1 MGILEFILICVV
13 LGLVVWLVNTYLPI
27 PQQIKTVILIAVIIV
42 IVVIL
47 LRAMGIF
54 GGADYQIPRVR

>member
-1 MGILEFILICVV
+1 MGIIEFIVIAIV
-13 LGLVVWLVNTYLPI
+13 LGLVVYLVNTFLPI
-27 PQQIKTVILIAVIIV
+27 PPQIKTVILVAVIIV
-42 IVVIL
+42 LVLLL

>member
-1 MGILEFILICVV
+1 MGILEFIILCVV

-27 PQQIKTVILIAVIIV
+27 PQAIKTVILVAVIILL
-42 IVVIL
+42 VVVL

-54 GGADYQIPRVR
+54 SGADVQIPRVR

>member
-1 MGILEFILICVV
+1 MGILEFIILCVV

-27 PQQIKTVILIAVIIV
+27 PQAIKTVILVAVIV
-42 IVVIL
+42 LLVVVL

-54 GGADYQIPRVR
+54 SGADVQIPRIR